1 MTAWMTFEQ
10 ALAYASAEAAV
21 TGFRHRVYKSAIVG
35 WWNVVQTT
43 QLLGTQQKMEPI
55 SNG

>member
-1 MTAWMTFEQ
+1 MTFEQ